1 MLQLIYVSSKTPS
14 AAAFDLD
21 ELVAASQLR
30 NRRDQITGLL
40 YSDGKRFL
48 QIVEGPTN
56 AIDGLLTRLGN
67 DSRHRAIVM
76 LSRRE
81 IERREFGGWAMAMML
96 DGEDN
101 LSFTTR
107 IRALCQH
114 TDPRVLGTVLGLVE
128 ARAAAR
134 A

>member
-14 AAAFDLD
+14 AAALDLD
-21 ELVAASQLR
+21 ELVTVSQLR

-48 QIVEGPTN
+48 QVVEGPTN
-56 AIDGLLTRLGN
+56 AIEGLLGRLGK
-67 DSRHRAIVM
+67 DGRHRAIIT

-81 IERREFGGWAMAMML
+81 IDRREFGDWAMAMML

-101 LSFTTR
+101 LSFATR

-114 TDPRVLGTVLGLVE
+114 ADPRVLGTFLGLIE